1 MAAPSNRE
9 RFPELYNQAHVDRR
23 TCTRVVPMR
32 VLVLG
37 MMRTGTMCK
46 CLLPPFKYILAAP
59 FRKTQSTAHPTP
71 TPAVPTGL

>member
-9 RFPELYNQAHVDRR
+9 RFQAHVDRR

-46 CLLPPFKYILAAP
+46 CLPPPHRIYSRGPLS
-59 FRKTQSTAHPTP
+59 RKTQSTVHPALA
-71 TPAVPTGL
+71 PAVPTGH